1 MKSTKVFK
9 GRASAKSLAQ
19 MLVPLGIL
27 SLGFS
32 LGSFGLWSGSAIA
45 ATISLYEPT
54 KSQLEKAE
62 LEKAELE
69 KAESTA
75 SIEEIASSEVVSS
88 EAVSGESIPVESV
101 PGEIA
106 SGEGTSEAFSL
117 EAFSLEALSFD
128 IATLETEPE
137 SDLQQSFT
145 PASIP
150 VYTPA
155 LDLAQVTSV
164 SELSD
169 VQPGD
174 WAFTAL
180 QRLVEEY
187 GCLEGFPDRTYR
199 GDRALTRYEFAAG
212 LNACLDVIIPLTVS
226 DNPDELRRM
235 QEEFA
240 AELIAVR
247 AQVDTLELDVAELEA
262 NQFSTTTKFSAQ
274 LFTHLNFATAGDD
287 VLAEGINVF
296 APARDPITNEP
307 VVRTITDDSEPTFSY
322 YTWLN
327 FTTSFTGQD
336 RLQLQLTSG
345 DGNGNANFYGSAGLF
360 NTFGVPFTLQTGTIG
375 EDNVIVREVFYSF
388 PVGDKLSFTVGPAVN
403 WYRHFDNNRF
413 TFYLTGANSFN
424 SSGGTQ
430 VNAVDRGAGAVA
442 EWDIADWLDLRVG
455 YLAENTEFL
464 PGPRSSTKN
473 GLFAGTTTL
482 TGQLGIYP
490 TDNINLRFLY
500 TRSNIEPNAA
510 GFVGGAVSEPI
521 YGFADDGFGG
531 PLRTAT
537 ADTFL
542 FNFDWLLS
550 KGFGLFGRYSYGS
563 TNLYPISDTLP
574 DGNIDA
580 QSVQVGVAFPDL
592 FKPGALATISYVQP
606 FDVQGGREFLASG
619 GGDGASQEEVEVSYR
634 YPLSPN
640 LALVPSVYW
649 INNANNFSDNPDIYV
664 FNLQAQLTF

>member
-1 MKSTKVFK
+1 MKSKKVFK
-9 GRASAKSLAQ
+9 SRDSAKSLAQ
-19 MLVPLGIL
+19 VLIPLGIL

-32 LGSFGLWSGSAIA
+32 LWSTSASA

-54 KSQLEKAE
+54 KDESTKDDLTRSQLLKAE
-62 LEKAELE
+62 LT
-69 KAESTA
+69 TA
-75 SIEEIASSEVVSS
+75 IEEQSELLIEPEFASQSVSQFVSQREQVQSSLEGGSQSPSQGSLTLSDLRQPYSLETSSVADSIASP
-88 EAVSGESIPVESV
+88 A
-101 PGEIA
+101 A
-106 SGEGTSEAFSL
+106 S
-117 EAFSLEALSFD
+117 
-128 IATLETEPE
+128 
-137 SDLQQSFT
+137 
-145 PASIP
+145 PASE
-150 VYTPA
+150 
-155 LDLAQVTSV
+155 LAQVTSV

-187 GCLEGFPDRTYR
+187 GCLEGFPDQSYR

-212 LNACLDVIIPLTVS
+212 LNACLDVVIQLIGS
-226 DNPDELRRM
+226 DGLDELRRL

-240 AELIAVR
+240 TELAAVR

-262 NQFSTTTKFSAQ
+262 SQFSTTTKFSAQ
-274 LFTHLNFATAGDD
+274 VFTYLSFATAGDD

-296 APARDPITNEP
+296 APARDPVTNEP
-307 VVRTITDDSEPTFSY
+307 VVRTITDDPEPTFSY

-327 FTTSFTGQD
+327 FTTSFTGED

-345 DGNGNANFYGSAGLF
+345 DGNGSANFYGSAGLF
-360 NTFGVPFTLQTGTIG
+360 NTFGVPFTQQTGTIG
-375 EDNVIVREVFYSF
+375 EDNVIVREVYYSF
-388 PVGDKLSFTVGPAVN
+388 PVGNKLSFTIGPAVN

-424 SSGGTQ
+424 SSGSTQ

-455 YLAENTEFL
+455 YLAENAEFL
-464 PGPRSSTKN
+464 PGPRSSSKN

-500 TRSNIEPNAA
+500 TRSNIEPNPA

-550 KGFGLFGRYSYGS
+550 QGFGLFGRYSYGS
-563 TNLYPISDTLP
+563 TNLFPVSDALP

-592 FKPGALATISYVQP
+592 FKPGALATISYLQP
-606 FDVQGGREFLASG
+606 FDVQSGRNFLASG
-619 GGDGASQEEVEVSYR
+619 GGDGSVQEEVEVSYR

-649 INNANNFSDNPDIYV
+649 INNVNNFSENPDIYV

>member
-9 GRASAKSLAQ
+9 GRASAKSLVQ

-54 KSQLEKAE
+54 KSQLEKSELEKAE

-75 SIEEIASSEVVSS
+75 SVEEIASAEIASDEIASSE
-88 EAVSGESIPVESV
+88 
-101 PGEIA
+101 IA
-106 SGEGTSEAFSL
+106 SGESAP
-117 EAFSLEALSFD
+117 EAFSLEALSSD
-128 IATLETEPE
+128 IATLETDLE

-145 PASIP
+145 PASTP
-150 VYTPA
+150 VFTPA
-155 LDLAQVTSV
+155 SELAQVTSV

-187 GCLEGFPDRTYR
+187 GCLEGFPDRTYL

-212 LNACLDVIIPLTVS
+212 LNACLDVVIQLIGS
-226 DNPDELRRM
+226 DGLDELRRL

-240 AELIAVR
+240 TELAAVR

-388 PVGDKLSFTVGPAVN
+388 PVGDKFSFTVGPAVN

-464 PGPRSSTKN
+464 AGPRSSTKN

-619 GGDGASQEEVEVSYR
+619 GGDGASQEEVEISYR

-649 INNANNFSDNPDIYV
+649 INNVNNFSDNPDIYV